1 MVYLYSAL
9 LYFVKWQSFFREG
22 IIIENNNKQPRRVN
36 IDGSDN
42 RAQQP
47 VRKAQGSSGKR
58 KKEKEGSLGKRIL
71 MGFLKFI
78 AVCLCLGII
87 LTSVAAVGLSM
98 YIVKATENDDSVINL
113 EDLKLSYT
121 SIIYY
126 KDTDANGEESWLEY
140 QRLDSPDENRIWVDY
155 ANISDKV
162 KKAFI
167 AIEDQGFE
175 TSIGF
180 NLKRTVYAGLN
191 EVAYALTGSYLRGNQ
206 QGASTI
212 EQQLIKNITSDDES
226 SGIDGYLR
234 KVREIFRSIMLDN
247 RYSKDVIFEAY
258 LNTISLTGNI
268 GGVQAGS
275 NRYFNLDVGSD
286 QLTWAQ
292 AASIAA
298 ITKNPTAYSPIT
310 NPEQHIERR
319 NTVLW
324 YLWQTGKIDEATY
337 NEACAEPLKLA
348 ETTVDSTA
356 AKQSNNS
363 YFTDALVSEV
373 IGDLVEQKG
382 MTKEEATN
390 YFYTAGLKIYS
401 TVVPSLQT
409 TMEDVFNRAEYW
421 NEFPIENWQ
430 PTDSRGNLILNADG
444 TEPEPRT
451 IKTQA
456 AAVTINYKGELCG
469 VAGGLGAKT
478 ADRVLSR
485 AIDSVR
491 QVGSTMKGVAAYPLA
506 IEYGLST
513 YSSTYQDD
521 PYEGEAKDE
530 KGEVIDGWP
539 KNYSGT
545 YTHGPI
551 TVYQALYQSLNTIA
565 VRVGD
570 YVGIDDMYN
579 FATNTLE
586 ITSLDPVNDMGLAPL
601 VLGSMTYG
609 MSPYELAG
617 AYMMYGNGG
626 VHYSLHSYV
635 SVEKT
640 DGTVVLEPDI
650 NKVQAIS
657 PDTSYI
663 MNRLLRNVLLSG
675 GTASG
680 MSANA
685 ADMDSVAKTGTTN
698 ENTDVWFVGLTPY
711 YVTSAWYGYDE
722 NEPMKKYVPRNG
734 THPGANAWREI
745 MNTEQADT
753 VKYPWKEFPVD
764 ETVVVRNFCTV
775 TGKLA
780 TANCPTAKGYYKAS
794 DTLDTCTA
802 HG

>member
-1 MVYLYSAL
+1 M
-9 LYFVKWQSFFREG
+9 G
-22 IIIENNNKQPRRVN
+22 
-36 IDGSDN
+36 GSDN

-47 VRKAQGSSGKR
+47 VRKAQGSGGRR
-58 KKEKEGSLGKRIL
+58 KQKKEGSLGKRIVL
-71 MGFLKFI
+71 GFFKVI

-98 YIVKATENDDSVINL
+98 YIVKATENDDTLINL

-126 KDTDANGEESWLEY
+126 KDTDENGEEVWLEY
-140 QRLDSPDENRIWVDY
+140 QRLDSPDENRIWVDF
-155 ANISDKV
+155 ADISDKV

-212 EQQLIKNITSDDES
+212 EQQLIKNITDDDNS

-234 KVREIFRSIMLDN
+234 KVREIFRAIMLDN
-247 RYSKDVIFEAY
+247 RYSKDVILEAY

-268 GGVQAGS
+268 GGVQAGA
-275 NRYFNLDVGSD
+275 NRYFNIDVGSD
-286 QLTWAQ
+286 ELTWAQ

-337 NEACAEPLKLA
+337 KSSCEEPLKLA

-363 YFTDALVSEV
+363 YFTDALISEV
-373 IGDLVEQKG
+373 IGDLMEQKD

-409 TMEDVFNRAEYW
+409 TMEDVFNRGEYW
-421 NEFPIENWQ
+421 NSFPIEEWQ
-430 PTDSRGNLILNADG
+430 PKDSRGNLILNSDG
-444 TEPEPRT
+444 SAPEPRT
-451 IKTQA
+451 ITTQA
-456 AAVTINYKGELCG
+456 SAVTINYKGELCG

-485 AIDSVR
+485 AVDSVR

-506 IEYGLST
+506 IEYGISN
-513 YSSTYQDD
+513 YSSTYTDA
-521 PYEGEAKDE
+521 PFEGEAKNE
-530 KGEVIDGWP
+530 NGEIIDGWP
-539 KNYSGT
+539 RNYSNT
-545 YTHGPI
+545 YTNGPI
-551 TVYQALYQSLNTIA
+551 TVYQALYQSLNTVA
-565 VRVGD
+565 VRVGSL
-570 YVGIDDMYN
+570 VGIDDMYN
-579 FATNTLE
+579 FATDTLE
-586 ITSLDPVNDMGLAPL
+586 ITSLDSVNDKGLAPL

-657 PDTSYI
+657 SDTSYI
-663 MNRLLRNVLLSG
+663 MNRLLRNVLKTG

-680 MSANA
+680 MSADA
-685 ADMDSVAKTGTTN
+685 ADMDSVGKTGTTN
-698 ENTDVWFVGLTPY
+698 ENTDVWYVGLTPY
-711 YVTSAWYGYDE
+711 YVTATWYGYDE
-722 NEPMKKYVPRNG
+722 NEPMSKYRPSSG
-734 THPGANAWREI
+734 KHPGANAWREI
-745 MNTEQADT
+745 MNTEQANT
-753 VKYPWKEFPVD
+753 EKYPWKEFPVD
-764 ETVVVRNFCTV
+764 ETVVKRSFCTE
-775 TGKLA
+775 TGKIA
-780 TANCPTAKGYYKAS
+780 GPNCPTAQGYYKAT
-794 DTLDTCTA
+794 DEIDQCTA